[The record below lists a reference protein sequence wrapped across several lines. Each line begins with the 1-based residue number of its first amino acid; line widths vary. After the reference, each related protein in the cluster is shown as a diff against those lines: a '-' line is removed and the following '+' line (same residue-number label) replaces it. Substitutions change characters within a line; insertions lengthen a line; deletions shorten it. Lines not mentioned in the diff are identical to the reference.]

1 MNILLELRKNKVMFY
16 LSILVVLLSII
27 FHVLN
32 RGFNLMPVHSGHMEH
47 HMAEV
52 EQQYKLL
59 QNILLL
65 LPVLFTFAGY
75 MLYKLNIHKQLISV
89 CYTLA
94 LTFGSIS
101 LISGGGGS
109 VELHFSI
116 FMVIAMCAYYENIK
130 LISLMTVIF
139 TIQHIIGLFWATEL
153 VFGVKEYTF
162 GMILIHAI
170 FLVFTSSATI
180 IQILTKRKVV
190 AQIEAAK
197 QQKEEQFNKLLVQ
210 TQKLTNKMEATTELV
225 QSKSV
230 VQKQVGEEMA
240 IAFQEVAS
248 GLGSQSESIESVNK
262 NLTQIRQLVSKN
274 TEATEQL
281 KDRFEQ
287 SQEVMNKGQIGI
299 TDLTKNIDLVTKTI
313 ESTAFTIQQ
322 LNDQTEKIDETM
334 GFINQVSDQTRLLS
348 LNASIEAA
356 KAGEEGRGFAVVA
369 SEIRKLSDQSK
380 AATADIYSVLRGI
393 TESSEH
399 SLKAIKE
406 GLQNALS
413 MQDASIH
420 AVTGYMNMSEDQ
432 IHMSDMIE
440 NLTQMMNDLNQKT
453 EAIHDE
459 MTQVAAVVEQ
469 GTAAMQ
475 EVLAAV
481 NEQEAINRDMLMHI
495 SNSNELAEQLKREF
509 VKLNS

>member
-1 MNILLELRKNKVMFY
+1 MLELRKNKVMFY
-16 LSILVVLLSII
+16 LSILVVVLSIA
-27 FHVLN
+27 FHILN
-32 RGFNLMPVHSGHMEH
+32 RGFDIMPTHSGHMEH
-47 HMAEV
+47 AMAEV
-52 EQQYKLL
+52 ELKYKLI
-59 QNILLL
+59 QNTLLL
-65 LPVLFTFAGY
+65 LPVLFTIAGY
-75 MLYKLNIHKQLISV
+75 MLYKLKIHKQLISV

-130 LISLMTVIF
+130 LISLMTAIF
-139 TIQHIIGLFWATEL
+139 TVQHIIGLFWATEL
-153 VFGVKEYTF
+153 VFGVSQYSF

-170 FLVFTSSATI
+170 FLVFTSGATI
-180 IQILTKRKVV
+180 IQILSKRKMV
-190 AQIEAAK
+190 AKIEMAK
-197 QQKEEQFNKLLVQ
+197 QQKEVQFNKLLAQ

-225 QSKSV
+225 QTKSV

-240 IAFQEVAS
+240 IAFQEVAT
-248 GLGSQSESIESVNK
+248 GLSTQSESIESVNK
-262 NLTQIRQLVSKN
+262 NLNQIRQLVSQN
-274 TEATEQL
+274 AEATERL
-281 KDRFEQ
+281 RSRFDQ
-287 SQEVMNKGQIGI
+287 SQEVMNKGQMGI
-299 TDLTKNIDLVTKTI
+299 HELTKNIDIVTKTI
-313 ESTAFTIQQ
+313 ENTAVTIQQ

-334 GFINQVSDQTRLLS
+334 DFINQVSDQTRLLS

-356 KAGEEGRGFAVVA
+356 KAGKEGRGFAVVA
-369 SEIRKLSDQSK
+369 AEIRKLSDQSK
-380 AATADIYSVLRGI
+380 SATADIYSVLRGI

-399 SLKAIKE
+399 SLNAIKE
-406 GLQNALS
+406 GLQNSLS

-420 AVTGYMNMSEDQ
+420 AVNGYMNMSEDQ
-432 IHMSDMIE
+432 EHMSEMIV
-440 NLTQMMNDLNQKT
+440 NLSTMMQSLNQKA
-453 EAIHDE
+453 EAIHEE
-459 MTQVAAVVEQ
+459 MIQVAAVVEQ